1 MPPPRDRLTAK
12 ERVVATLVWEGLT
25 NRDIVGRIH
34 TSEQLVKNHLRST
47 FDKLGVWSRLELA
60 LYVASHGGAAWE
72 GAVLAMDGDG
82 AGMAGTVREFQA

>member
-1 MPPPRDRLTAK
+1 MQSPRDRLTAK

-25 NRDIVGRIH
+25 NRDIAGRIH
-34 TSEQLVKNHLRST
+34 TSEQVVKNHLRST

-72 GAVLAMDGDG
+72 GSFLATE
-82 AGMAGTVREFQA
+82 ANATGMANLTSQIQA